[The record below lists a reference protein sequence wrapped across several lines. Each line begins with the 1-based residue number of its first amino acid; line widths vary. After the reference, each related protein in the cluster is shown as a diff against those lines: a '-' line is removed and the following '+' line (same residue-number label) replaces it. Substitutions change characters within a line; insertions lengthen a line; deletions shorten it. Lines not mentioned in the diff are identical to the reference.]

1 MLFLGNKK
9 YPGESDFDSFCASS
23 AGYSNAW
30 TSMDR
35 TVYHYV
41 LAHDRL
47 RESLDRF
54 SGRWPALTR
63 MLHVL
68 LDFVLSQSFP
78 ISTEQVSSAALSFL
92 RI

>member
-1 MLFLGNKK
+1 MRTVTLCAHAGLAHFLEHMLFLGNKK

-47 RESLDRF
+47 RDSLDRF
-54 SGRWPALTR
+54 SGRW
-63 MLHVL
+63 
-68 LDFVLSQSFP
+68 LS
-78 ISTEQVSSAALSFL
+78 IL
-92 RI
+92 RCCGCSC